1 MIQDNGSAN
10 TFIEVCEFEST
21 KETYKKN
28 RDSREQNF

>member
-10 TFIEVCEFEST
+10 TFIEVYEFDST

-28 RDSREQNF
+28 RDTRDQNF